1 MPATER
7 TQDSETR
14 DLLLLARAC
23 MDMPRVALWQVS
35 AVVQRVGSAQTVL
48 EGEFEPETQWELAVR
63 VAANELRPQLEQVR
77 GRLEED
83 LGEWRERGLRLTT
96 VLDDDYPLNLRFV
109 YDRPP
114 FLFYRGELRA
124 DDAYALAVVG
134 TRNAT
139 DAGAKR
145 ARRMAR
151 LLTERGA
158 TVLSGLAKGIDTAA
172 HAATL
177 EAEGR
182 TVAVLGHG
190 FDHMYPKENGALADA
205 IAERGAVVSQF
216 FPSTPPTRNTFP
228 LRNGVTS
235 GMGQG
240 TIVIEASKTSGAR
253 LQARLAVEHG
263 KHAFLLKSLVEE
275 HAWAREFA
283 TKEHVV
289 IVDGV
294 DEVLAF
300 MRKPVELSDEWDE
313 RRSEILA
320 ATAEPPEYV
329 QRRLSQVRDRNQQQ
343 LSL

>member
-1 MPATER
+1 MPATTR
-7 TQDSETR
+7 DSETR

-35 AVVQRVGSAQTVL
+35 AVVQRVGSAQAVL
-48 EGEFEPETQWELAVR
+48 EGAFQPETQWELAVR
-63 VAANELRPQLEQVR
+63 VAANEVRPRLQELR

-83 LGEWRERGLRLTT
+83 LRVWGARGLRLTT
-96 VLDDDYPLNLRFV
+96 VFDEDYPLNLRFV

-124 DDAYALAVVG
+124 EDAYALAVVG
-134 TRNAT
+134 TRSAT

-145 ARRMAR
+145 ARQMAR
-151 LLTERGA
+151 LLTDRGV

-177 EAEGR
+177 EAKGR

-190 FDHMYPKENGALADA
+190 FEHMYPKENGALADA

-216 FPSTPPTRNTFP
+216 FPPAPPTRRTFP
-228 LRNGVTS
+228 LRNVVTS

-240 TIVIEASKTSGAR
+240 TIVIEANKTSGAR
-253 LQARLAVEHG
+253 LQARLAIEHG
-263 KHAFLLKSLVEE
+263 KHAFLLSSLVQEYE
-275 HAWAREFA
+275 WARDFA
-283 TKEHVV
+283 AKERVVV
-289 IVDGV
+289 IEGV
-294 DEVLAF
+294 DEVRAF
-300 MRKPVELSDEWDE
+300 LRTPAELSGEWDE

-329 QRRLSQVRDRNQQQ
+329 QRRLSQVRDRDQQQ